1 MLENLKQKQEEKK
14 LEQEK
19 RMQEEMQRKQDE
31 KQILA
36 DLAVAQAE
44 LNELKK
50 EHGLEAEEKGLKKLI
65 SKLLDKRDARVKVP
79 VKKKTY
85 LWLGLLGIFGIH
97 RFYAK
102 QYITAVIY
110 LLLCW
115 TGISITMT
123 IIDYM
128 VILPMEAD
136 ENGYIML

>member
-1 MLENLKQKQEEKK
+1 MFENLKQKQAQRKI
-14 LEQEK
+14 EQEK
-19 RMQEEMQRKQDE
+19 RAQEEMKRRQEE
-31 KQILA
+31 KKILA
-36 DLAVAQAE
+36 DLAYAQAE

-50 EHGLEAEEKGLKKLI
+50 EHGIEEEEKGLKKLI
-65 SKLLDKRDARVKVP
+65 SKYFAKREARVKHP

-85 LWLGLLGIFGIH
+85 LWLGLLGIFGAH

-102 QYITAVIY
+102 HYVLGVVY

-123 IIDYM
+123 LIDLM
-128 VILPMEAD
+128 EVAPMEAD

>member
-1 MLENLKQKQEEKK
+1 MLENSNQKQEEMQ
-14 LEQEK
+14 QEK
-19 RMQEEMQRKQDE
+19 NE

-36 DLAVAQAE
+36 DIAFAQAE

-50 EHGLEAEEKGLKKLI
+50 EYGLEDEEKGLKKLI
-65 SKLLDKRDARVKVP
+65 SKLLDKREAREKVP
-79 VKKKTY
+79 VRKKKY

-102 QYITAVIY
+102 QYVTAVIY
-110 LLLCW
+110 LLLFW

-128 VILPMEAD
+128 VVLPMEPD
-136 ENGYIML
+136 ENGNILL

>member
-1 MLENLKQKQEEKK
+1 MLENLKQKQEQKK
-14 LEQEK
+14 TEQKK
-19 RMQEEMQRKQDE
+19 RMQKDMQRKQDE

-36 DLAVAQAE
+36 DLAIAQAE

-50 EHGLEAEEKGLKKLI
+50 EHGMEEEEKGLKKLI
-65 SKLLDKRDARVKVP
+65 SKLLDKREARKKVP

-85 LWLGLLGIFGIH
+85 LWLALLGIFGVH

-110 LLLCW
+110 LLLFW
-115 TGISITMT
+115 TGISVTMT

-136 ENGYIML
+136 ENGYIYL

>member
-1 MLENLKQKQEEKK
+1 MFENLKEKQEQKK
-14 LEQEK
+14 LEQQK
-19 RMQEEMQRKQDE
+19 CMQEEMQRKQEE

-50 EHGLEAEEKGLKKLI
+50 EHGLLEEEKGLKKAI
-65 SKLLDKRDARVKVP
+65 TKYFDKRDAREKHP

-85 LWLGLLGIFGIH
+85 LKLGLLGIFGAH

-102 QYITAVIY
+102 HYVLGVVY

-115 TGISITMT
+115 TGISVTMT
-123 IIDYM
+123 IIDM
-128 VILPMEAD
+128 MEVAPMEAD
-136 ENGYIML
+136 ENGCIML